1 MEIKVID
8 NFANIQEQLEIIKI
22 IKEKGDPYQF
32 TNSTAFDFV
41 KTKFTVDYPQFT
53 RTIFAPQPYCIVDRY
68 FFPMVYYLL
77 HKNKLSN
84 YFIDRIKINMNFPF
98 PHGTKKNYGPIHHD
112 FDLTDKVALN
122 IKPKKSISIIY
133 YINNSDGDSVFF
145 DKKLNE
151 IKRVSPRQGRAVV
164 FDNPINHA
172 GSCPVNS
179 PCRQVINFVLY
190 K

>member
-1 MEIKVID
+1 MVKIID

-22 IKEKGDPYQF
+22 LKMKINLYELGD
-32 TNSTAFDFV
+32 STV
-41 KTKFTVDYPQFT
+41 LNLKRTKFTVDYPQFAKF
-53 RTIFAPQPYCIVDRY
+53 IFASQPNCSMDNN
-68 FFPMVYYLL
+68 FFPLVYSLL

-84 YFIDRIKINMNFPF
+84 YFIDRIKININFPF
-98 PHGTKKNYGPIHHD
+98 PNGTKENYGPIH
-112 FDLTDKVALN
+112 TDCE
-122 IKPKKSISIIY
+122 IKNRKAISIIY

-164 FDNPINHA
+164 FNSKINHA

-179 PCRQVINFVLY
+179 TYRQVINFVLY

>member
-8 NFANIQEQLEIIKI
+8 NFANIQEQLEIINT
-22 IKEKGDPYQF
+22 IKEKSNLYQF
-32 TNSTAFDFV
+32 VDSTAFNFK
-41 KTKFTVDYPQFT
+41 KTKFTVNYPQFSKL
-53 RTIFAPQPYCIVDRY
+53 IFASNPDCKMDYN

-84 YFIDRIKINMNFPF
+84 YFIDRIKINVNFPF
-98 PHGTKKNYGPIHHD
+98 PRGTKENHGPIHND
-112 FDLTDKVALN
+112 FDLTDKITLN

-133 YINNSDGDSVFF
+133 YVNNSDGDSVFF

-164 FDNPINHA
+164 FSNPVNHA

-179 PCRQVINFVLY
+179 PYRQVINFVLY